1 MIELTSRVAAAMAFE
16 IVLGPEQALTT
27 GLALA
32 ARDCAQR
39 VEPAGDRGEEAL
51 LRLHVRRN
59 GPEQGRLRLV
69 GAVGAAEA
77 LDGGICLPAGFKQV
91 VNTQA
96 AIPGRKFGMVRTS
109 SAAGIAEDK
118 DALGVIHEGRGL
130 SEVCRCSTV
139 LNDEPVALADYAAR
153 ASRDLG
159 NDLRA
164 EALDNLVERARHG
177 RERGEL
183 FDQAVTALDGFSALD
198 RVAVA
203 IDRPGAEITLAVGE
217 GLVELYRKGMGE
229 IVEDILAWRDVDL
242 DV

>member
-130 SEVCRCSTV
+130 SEVCRCGTV
-139 LNDEPVALADYAAR
+139 LNDESGALTDDTAGAAG
-153 ASRDLG
+153 DLSEHIG
-159 NDLRA
+159 TKSLDDLIQG
-164 EALDNLVERARHG
+164 ARH
-177 RERGEL
+177 R
-183 FDQAVTALDGFSALD
+183 
-198 RVAVA
+198 
-203 IDRPGAEITLAVGE
+203 
-217 GLVELYRKGMGE
+217 
-229 IVEDILAWRDVDL
+229 
-242 DV
+242 